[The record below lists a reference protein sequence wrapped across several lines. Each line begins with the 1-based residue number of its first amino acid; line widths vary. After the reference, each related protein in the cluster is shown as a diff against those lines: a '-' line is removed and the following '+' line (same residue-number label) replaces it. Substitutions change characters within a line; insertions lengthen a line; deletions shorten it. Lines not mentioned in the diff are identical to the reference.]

1 MSALLTTIL
10 KHTTPPILRT
20 TSKFPTSTSKSD
32 EPAIP
37 DPAVFTIT
45 PLDTTA
51 LGSTP
56 APPSVSQCA
65 VHLELLQAISKLK
78 HRVVKEAAFI
88 EIFGTVD
95 EERETW
101 WSAFVEVAVGRFGTW
116 WWGVEEELRRREGT
130 SCSSSSDASPGR
142 AGSIR
147 SGLAIPKN
155 SKTAWGSNGECKRTT
170 QSPKNSPPTAP
181 GGLALLEGKK
191 SMSPSRLAG
200 RDSLQSLRSASA
212 GSKNEREKEKAQ
224 SVKSGITEA
233 VESVHLRELPE
244 DLLPPLGKFFF
255 LFMLAI
261 IDPLRNIIK
270 N

>member
-1 MSALLTTIL
+1 MSSLLTTIL
-10 KHTTPPILRT
+10 KHTTPPMLRT
-20 TSKFPTSTSKSD
+20 TPPSFPTSTSKSD
-32 EPAIP
+32 EPVIP

-51 LGSTP
+51 LVGAHAP
-56 APPSVSQCA
+56 PPPPSVSQCA

-116 WWGVEEELRRREGT
+116 WWGVEDELRRREGT
-130 SCSSSSDASPGR
+130 CSDGSPGR

-147 SGLAIPKN
+147 SGGLAILKN
-155 SKTAWGSNGECKRTT
+155 GNTAWGGNGECKRTT
-170 QSPKNSPPTAP
+170 PSPKNSPPT
-181 GGLALLEGKK
+181 GGLGLLERKK
-191 SMSPSRLAG
+191 TMSPSRLAG
-200 RDSLQSLRSASA
+200 RESLQSLRSASA
-212 GSKNEREKEKAQ
+212 LSKSEREKEKAQ

-244 DLLPPLGKFFF
+244 DLLPPLGKFSCSRSLTFV
-255 LFMLAI
+255 I
-261 IDPLRNIIK
+261 S
-270 N
+270 